1 VSPQTGPLAGFGEA
15 DTFVLAGVRKAF
27 GKGLRVGDA
36 THPVEVLVRDSQ
48 SDPNRA
54 AEVASRLI
62 LSDKVDL
69 MLVASTPETT
79 NPVSDQCEVNGTPCI
94 STVAPWQPWFWLA
107 LVIGAGAIL
116 HSYLHLRSRFGLALT
131 AIRDSE
137 PASESLGIDV
147 FRTKLAVYVLASFG
161 AGLTGALIYLN
172 LLRIS
177 PDAAFTVNWTAF
189 MIFIVVIG
197 GIGTIEGP
205 IVGTLVFFLL
215 REFLADY
222 GSWYLILLGLVAV
235 AVVLRYPQ
243 GLWGLIADRWDV
255 RFFPVQR
262 RVRFAE
268 GPHRRSTLA

>member
-1 VSPQTGPLAGFGEA
+1 MTY
-15 DTFVLAGVRKAF
+15 
-27 GKGLRVGDA
+27 
-36 THPVEVLVRDSQ
+36 
-48 SDPNRA
+48 
-54 AEVASRLI
+54 
-62 LSDKVDL
+62 
-69 MLVASTPETT
+69 
-79 NPVSDQCEVNGTPCI
+79 
-94 STVAPWQPWFWLA
+94 WLA

-172 LLRIS
+172 LLRIC
-177 PDAAFTVNWTAF
+177 PDAVFTVNWTAF

-197 GIGTIEGP
+197 VIGTIEGP

-215 REFLADY
+215 REFLAEY
-222 GSWYLILLGLVAV
+222 GSWYLILLELVAV

-243 GLWGLIADRWDV
+243 GLWGLIADR
-255 RFFPVQR
+255 
-262 RVRFAE
+262 
-268 GPHRRSTLA
+268 

>member
-1 VSPQTGPLAGFGEA
+1 MNPFVAVFLAGLVAAAFAVPTAALVFRFRGGYFAVGTWAVAEVYRLLIANSPHLGSGSGRTLAAVFPLAR
-15 DTFVLAGVRKAF
+15 DTR
-27 GKGLRVGDA
+27 
-36 THPVEVLVRDSQ
+36 EVL
-48 SDPNRA
+48 
-54 AEVASRLI
+54 
-62 LSDKVDL
+62 
-69 MLVASTPETT
+69 TY
-79 NPVSDQCEVNGTPCI
+79 
-94 STVAPWQPWFWLA
+94 WLA

-116 HSYLHLRSRFGLALT
+116 HSYLHLRSRFGLGLT

-147 FRTKLAVYVLASFG
+147 FRTKLSVYVLASFG

-172 LLRIS
+172 LLRIF

-215 REFLADY
+215 REFLAEY
-222 GSWYLILLGLVAV
+222 GSRYLILLGLVAV

-262 RVRFAE
+262 RVRFVADPSANLT
-268 GPHRRSTLA
+268 GGTS

>member
-1 VSPQTGPLAGFGEA
+1 
-15 DTFVLAGVRKAF
+15 
-27 GKGLRVGDA
+27 
-36 THPVEVLVRDSQ
+36 
-48 SDPNRA
+48 
-54 AEVASRLI
+54 
-62 LSDKVDL
+62 
-69 MLVASTPETT
+69 M
-79 NPVSDQCEVNGTPCI
+79 
-94 STVAPWQPWFWLA
+94 
-107 LVIGAGAIL
+107 
-116 HSYLHLRSRFGLALT
+116 
-131 AIRDSE
+131 
-137 PASESLGIDV
+137 
-147 FRTKLAVYVLASFG
+147 FRTKLSVYVIASFG

-215 REFLADY
+215 REFLAEY
-222 GSWYLILLGLVAV
+222 GSWYLMLLGLVAV

-262 RVRFAE
+262 RVRFVADPSANLT
-268 GPHRRSTLA
+268 GGTS